1 MAMSPCFTST
11 SWLVWALWDGDLERA
26 LDEMARDEIS
36 LLGVPVIVT
45 SSELWDAFL
54 FPLGEGSGARSYG
67 VSVSP
72 W

>member
-1 MAMSPCFTST
+1 
-11 SWLVWALWDGDLERA
+11 LERA